1 MSDEGR
7 KRLKDLAQKVRDRE
21 KITDEGRHKRGLLL
35 VELMARDLTGEDGM
49 PGLKLWR
56 DAPSKFR
63 LERAPRNAE
72 IMLEWQRDIGAAVM
86 TCQKHGEP
94 KRVTRYIHDEA
105 ADTWRRME
113 GSGGEIYADLEQAL
127 VEYLY
132 REMSQPPRR

>member
-7 KRLKDLAQKVRDRE
+7 KRLKDLAKKVRDRE
-21 KITDEGRHKRGLLL
+21 KITDEGRNKRGLLL
-35 VELMARDLTGEDGM
+35 IELVARDLTGEDGM

-63 LERAPRNAE
+63 LERSPRNAE
-72 IMLEWQRDIGAAVM
+72 IALEWQRDIGAAVM
-86 TCQKHGEP
+86 TCQKHGEA
-94 KRVTRYIHDEA
+94 KRLTRYIHDEA

-113 GSGGEIYADLEQAL
+113 GDGEIYADLEQAL

-132 REMSQPPRR
+132 PEMSQPPRQ

>member
-7 KRLKDLAQKVRDRE
+7 KRLKNLAQKIRDRE
-21 KITDEGRHKRGLLL
+21 KITDEGRHKRGLLMI
-35 VELMARDLTGEDGM
+35 EMMARDLTGDDGM

-63 LERAPRNAE
+63 LERGQRNAE

-86 TCQKHGEP
+86 TCQKHGEA
-94 KRVTRYIHDEA
+94 KRITRYIHEET
-105 ADTWRRME
+105 ADHWRRME
-113 GSGGEIYADLEQAL
+113 GDGELYADIEQAL

-132 REMSQPPRR
+132 PEMNQPPRN

>member
-7 KRLKDLAQKVRDRE
+7 KRLKDLANKIRERE
-21 KITDEGRHKRGLLL
+21 KVTDEGRHKRGLLI
-35 VELMARDLTGEDGM
+35 VELLARDLTGEDGM

-56 DAPSKFR
+56 DATSKFR
-63 LERAPRNAE
+63 LERAKRNAE
-72 IMLEWQRDIGAAVM
+72 IMFEWQRDIGAAVM

-94 KRVTRYIHDEA
+94 KKITRYIHDEA

-113 GSGGEIYADLEQAL
+113 GDGGELYADLEAAL

-132 REMSQPPRR
+132 PEMK